1 MLYPVTPVV
10 VLAFHDKST
19 LCVTAAVPVP
29 VRFSVVVVCCA
40 LLVKVSVAVAAPVVC
55 GLKVTVKEAL

>member
-1 MLYPVTPVV
+1 